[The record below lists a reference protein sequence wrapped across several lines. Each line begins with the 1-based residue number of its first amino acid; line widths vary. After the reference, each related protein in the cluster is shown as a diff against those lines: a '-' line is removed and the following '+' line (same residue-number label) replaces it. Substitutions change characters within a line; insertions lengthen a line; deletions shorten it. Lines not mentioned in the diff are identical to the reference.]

1 MMRTDSGRG
10 SSSRQPEGAEIVYSK
25 ENVTIQPTQFASERI
40 RGRLRLIKRESSLF
54 ITWIPYE
61 GQNSNAKLSRIRIRK
76 GYASMGGMQKL
87 YCACAGENAAA
98 NIPPGTPSSLPLDD
112 GTYYVQQDEVL

>member
-54 ITWIPYE
+54 IVSTI
-61 GQNSNAKLSRIRIRK
+61 N
-76 GYASMGGMQKL
+76 
-87 YCACAGENAAA
+87 
-98 NIPPGTPSSLPLDD
+98 
-112 GTYYVQQDEVL
+112 QDFLFIWNEKSVF

>member
-61 GQNSNAKLSRIRIRK
+61 GQNSNAKLSER
-76 GYASMGGMQKL
+76 
-87 YCACAGENAAA
+87 ENS
-98 NIPPGTPSSLPLDD
+98 NTERLCIYGRCCGLIICLSTCIY
-112 GTYYVQQDEVL
+112 TFVL